1 MVPLGLVDQSR
12 VRSPAKPPLQR
23 HQNYPVAPRAA
34 VNITKL
40 FEVQTL
46 LAHRRGSAA
55 KLSYRAIKM
64 LSAGIRLSAGFA
76 GTQGGSASRPG
87 TARQWPQAWRK
98 GPWLKEMGP
107 GGCQSWCG
115 DTQSPSHLHRGFRPH
130 T

>member
-1 MVPLGLVDQSR
+1 MGALGRVDQSR

-40 FEVQTL
+40 FEVQTVP
-46 LAHRRGSAA
+46 AHRRGSAA

-76 GTQGGSASRPG
+76 GTQDWSARRPG
-87 TARQWPQAWRK
+87 TTRQWPQAW
-98 GPWLKEMGP
+98 
-107 GGCQSWCG
+107 
-115 DTQSPSHLHRGFRPH
+115 HREH
-130 T
+130 S